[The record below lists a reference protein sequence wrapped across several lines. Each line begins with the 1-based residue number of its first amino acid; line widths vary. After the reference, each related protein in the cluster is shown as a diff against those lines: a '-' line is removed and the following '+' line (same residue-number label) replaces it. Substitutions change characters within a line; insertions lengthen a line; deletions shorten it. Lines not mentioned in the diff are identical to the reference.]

1 MSKNKNPRLGLVGGQ
16 AVLEGVMMKSRD
28 RVSLAVRG
36 DDGKISVKNTTFS
49 SLRKK
54 NGFFNIPI
62 IRGCVNFVE
71 MMKLS
76 YTTLEDSAT
85 MLGLDDI
92 DEETKFDKWIK
103 KKFGDKLMRVVMMIS
118 MVLGVALALGL
129 FTFLPAFITKG
140 INHLTHDSLGWWQ
153 NPISGGIRIVIFI
166 IYMLLVSLM
175 KDIRRTFEYHGAEH
189 KSIACYE
196 AGMEL
201 TPANAKKCTRFHPRC
216 GTSFIFVI
224 MIISIL
230 IFSVVKWDMNIF
242 AMIGL
247 RLCLL
252 PLVVG
257 IGFEFLMF
265 AGKHPNPVTLA
276 LSYPGLLMQRIT
288 TKEPDESQLE
298 VAITALKNAMP
309 DEFPEVS
316 EKAEDGAAEDAHG
329 DFEEVGDTEEAVIC
343 EDAPAETAEAETEA
357 PEEKANDAE

>member
-129 FTFLPAFITKG
+129 FTFLPALITKG
-140 INHLTHDSLGWWQ
+140 INHLT
-153 NPISGGIRIVIFI
+153 
-166 IYMLLVSLM
+166 
-175 KDIRRTFEYHGAEH
+175 
-189 KSIACYE
+189 
-196 AGMEL
+196 
-201 TPANAKKCTRFHPRC
+201 
-216 GTSFIFVI
+216 
-224 MIISIL
+224 
-230 IFSVVKWDMNIF
+230 
-242 AMIGL
+242 
-247 RLCLL
+247 
-252 PLVVG
+252 
-257 IGFEFLMF
+257 
-265 AGKHPNPVTLA
+265 
-276 LSYPGLLMQRIT
+276 
-288 TKEPDESQLE
+288 
-298 VAITALKNAMP
+298 
-309 DEFPEVS
+309 
-316 EKAEDGAAEDAHG
+316 
-329 DFEEVGDTEEAVIC
+329 
-343 EDAPAETAEAETEA
+343 
-357 PEEKANDAE
+357 